1 MAASSARR
9 GRAERYWAHAL
20 SEWAIPPAILEAAP
34 ESPWGWPRSRL
45 RRAADQIDTPSR
57 HRALET
63 LPSEGVVLDV
73 GVGAGWGSLSLAP
86 PATLVVGVDQ
96 DPEMLEAFDS
106 TAKASGVPHRGVQGR
121 WPDVA
126 PLVEA
131 ADVVVSHHVLYN
143 VPDLVPFLAA
153 LTDHARR
160 RVVVEVTLTHP
171 AGWLNSLWRHF
182 HGIARPDRPTVS
194 DVAAVLEEMGIRA
207 QLETWRRSPWTTAV
221 GRQEVVEFARRRL
234 CLPPE
239 RDPEVDTL
247 LDEEPGPREF
257 ATLSWDARG

>member
-1 MAASSARR
+1 MAGSSAPR

-20 SEWAIPPAILEAAP
+20 SEWAIPPAILETAP

-45 RRAADQIDTPSR
+45 RRAPDQIDTLSR
-57 HRALET
+57 HRALEA

-96 DPEMLEAFDS
+96 DPEMLEAFD
-106 TAKASGVPHRGVQGR
+106 AAAEEKGVAHRAVQGR

-143 VPDLVPFLAA
+143 VPDLVPFLGA

-160 RVVVEVTLTHP
+160 RVVVEVTVTHP
-171 AGWLNSLWRHF
+171 AGWLNGLWRHF
-182 HGIARPDRPTVS
+182 HGIVRPSRPTVA
-194 DVAAVLEEMGIRA
+194 DVAAVLEEMGIGA
-207 QLETWRRSPWTTAV
+207 QVETWWRSPWTTAV
-221 GRQEVVEFARRRL
+221 GRREVVEFARRRL

-239 RDPEVDTL
+239 RDPEVDAL
-247 LDEEPGPREF
+247 LAEEPGPREF
-257 ATLSWDARG
+257 ATLWWDTGG

>member
-1 MAASSARR
+1 VASSARR

-20 SEWAIPPAILEAAP
+20 SEWANPPAILEAAP
-34 ESPWGWPRSRL
+34 ESPWGWPASRL
-45 RRAADQIDTPSR
+45 RRAPDQIDTPSR
-57 HRALET
+57 HRALEA
-63 LPSEGVVLDV
+63 LPAGGVVLDV
-73 GVGAGWGSLSLAP
+73 GVGAGWGSLPLAP

-96 DPEMLEAFDS
+96 DPEMLEGFGAEAE
-106 TAKASGVPHRGVQGR
+106 AKGVPHRAVQGR

-160 RVVVEVTLTHP
+160 RVVVEVTVTHP
-171 AGWLNSLWRHF
+171 AGWLNDLWRRF
-182 HGIARPDRPTVS
+182 HGFVRPSRPTVA
-194 DVAAVLEEMGIRA
+194 DVAAVLEEMGIGA
-207 QLETWRRSPWTTAV
+207 QMETWWRTPWTRAAS
-221 GRQEVVEFARRRL
+221 RQEVVAFARRRL

-239 RDPEVDTL
+239 RDPEVDAL
-247 LDEEPGPREF
+247 LEEEPGEREF
-257 ATLSWDARG
+257 ATLWWDAGG